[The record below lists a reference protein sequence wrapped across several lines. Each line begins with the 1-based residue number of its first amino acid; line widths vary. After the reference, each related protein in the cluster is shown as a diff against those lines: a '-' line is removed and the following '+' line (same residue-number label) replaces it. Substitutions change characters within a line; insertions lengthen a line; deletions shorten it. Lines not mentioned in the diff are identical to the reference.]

1 MRQVTLDEDLLLVC
15 RQSPADSGS
24 PGTRLARAIKEQ
36 NWRETILHAPCIL
49 QAISQISRPYVIENI
64 PTRANNQVWTV
75 LKKVSGKIFI
85 ELNSRLGGV
94 TWEALLVAQKVVV
107 PRRDLSIVSP
117 HKPVWNFVRINSIAR
132 R

>member
-1 MRQVTLDEDLLLVC
+1 MLDEDLLLVC
-15 RQSPADSGS
+15 WQSPADSGS
-24 PGTRLARAIKEQ
+24 LGTRLARAIKEQ

-49 QAISQISRPYVIENI
+49 QAISQISRPYVIGNI

-85 ELNSRLGGV
+85 ELSSRLGGV
-94 TWEALLVAQKVVV
+94 TREALLVVQKIMV

-117 HKPVWNFVRINSIAR
+117 HEPVWSFVRIDSIAR